1 MKTDNSKLRLLKVL
15 EILRTDSDSRHP
27 ISTAKI
33 LEQLEKYGIE
43 AERKA
48 IYRDIEAI
56 NASGIEVELAG
67 SPKKGYFLNSRNFEV
82 PEICLLIDAVQ
93 SAGFI
98 PKKSTEQLVKKLQS
112 EVSVYEAAA
121 LRDRVCI
128 MNRSKS
134 ENENIYRI
142 IEALNTAI
150 IGERMVKLVY
160 MKTYLDKTVP
170 KTVSKEMTI
179 SPYALLWEADRYYLI
194 GNNRKYDNLTHL
206 RIDRISSIEIL
217 DVRARHF
224 SEVSEYSQRFDT
236 ADYAKKAFNMF
247 GGERCRIDLECDIKL
262 LQQIT
267 DRFSD
272 GIFIRHSENEP
283 TFRFSVE
290 AMLSEGLIGWI
301 MQFGGGVRVISPE
314 SLRLDVLSKA
324 EQLTAAFANR

>member
-27 ISTAKI
+27 ISTAEI
-33 LEQLEKYGIE
+33 LKQLEKYGIE

-82 PEICLLIDAVQ
+82 PELCFLIDAVQ

-98 PKKSTEQLVKKLQS
+98 PKKSTELLVKKLQS

-134 ENENIYRI
+134 DNDNIYRI

-160 MKTYLDKTVP
+160 MKTFLDRTVP
-170 KTVSKEMTI
+170 KTVGKEMTV

-217 DVRARHF
+217 DIRSRHF

-236 ADYAKKAFNMF
+236 ADYAKKTFNMF

-272 GIFIRHSENEP
+272 GIFIRHSDNEP
-283 TFRFSVE
+283 TFRFSAD

-301 MQFGGGVRVISPE
+301 MQFGGGVRVLSPE
-314 SLRLDVLSKA
+314 SLRRDVLSKA